1 LNEPRESA
9 ISFIEIFSEL
19 KEQPSYFSLLQQDVR
34 KLQDEELVVTNES
47 KSTSD
52 VPKMMNENDFKES
65 TLKQIMI
72 WLPITLVLVLWGAIM
87 LLAGM
92 PIQKNSI
99 LYAKYGT
106 TKTAQ
111 LNH

>member
-1 LNEPRESA
+1 MKGE
-9 ISFIEIFSEL
+9 
-19 KEQPSYFSLLQQDVR
+19 PSYVSLLQQDVR
-34 KLQDEELVVTNES
+34 KLQDEELLASENEIRTTYS
-47 KSTSD
+47 
-52 VPKMMNENDFKES
+52 VPPKMSQDEFKAS
-65 TLKQIMI
+65 TIKQIFI
-72 WLPITLVLVLWGAIM
+72 WLPITLILVLWGAIM
-87 LLAGM
+87 LLADM

>member
-1 LNEPRESA
+1 L
-9 ISFIEIFSEL
+9 FSEL
-19 KEQPSYFSLLQQDVR
+19 KEQPSYISLLQHDVR
-34 KLQDEELVVTNES
+34 RLQDEELVVTNAP
-47 KSTSD
+47 KNTSG
-52 VPKMMNENDFKES
+52 VPMKMNENDFKES

-72 WLPITLVLVLWGAIM
+72 WLPITLVLVLWGTIM
-87 LLAGM
+87 LLANM